1 MRIAGSCCEISG
13 GYPYSMS
20 MFFRKKMAN
29 TVPITH
35 MIMRKL
41 MLKEISCFIF
51 LRNGE

>member
-1 MRIAGSCCEISG
+1 
-13 GYPYSMS
+13 MS
-20 MFFRKKMAN
+20 MFFKKKMAK

-35 MIMRKL
+35 MIIKKL